1 MKNLSFILCWI
12 SAIFVILIGFTD
24 SKRVMNFQIQD
35 TYLETTF
42 MHIALFFTFGLT
54 GLGIIYW
61 LLRKRR
67 TNDFLTIIHL
77 FFTLI
82 PVVVVFIEMV
92 TQNKTLDNLVH
103 ILSIFF
109 LLVQPL
115 FFINIVLGIVR
126 KSR

>member
-1 MKNLSFILCWI
+1 
-12 SAIFVILIGFTD
+12 
-24 SKRVMNFQIQD
+24 
-35 TYLETTF
+35 

-82 PVVVVFIEMV
+82 PIVVVFIEMV